1 MLRRFTHL
9 PAARRRLFATALPLL
24 TFVRVMLALMP
35 FRLVSRALARARV
48 PAACASGAIPDVA
61 WAIETAALG
70 SRAANTCLAEA
81 LAADVLLRSAGV
93 AGRLRFAVGRDA
105 AGGFSAHAW
114 LELPGGARIGA
125 RPPDDVAL
133 SPLVSAS

>member
-1 MLRRFTHL
+1 MVRRFTRL

-24 TFVRVMLALMP
+24 TFIRVMLALMP
-35 FRLVSRALARARV
+35 FRTVSRVLARARV
-48 PAACASGAIPDVA
+48 PAACSSGLAADVR

-70 SRAANTCLAEA
+70 SRAVNTCLAEA
-81 LAADVLLRSAGV
+81 LAADVLLRSARV

-105 AGGFSAHAW
+105 AGRLSAHAW
-114 LELPGGARIGA
+114 VELPDGSRIGA
-125 RPPDDVAL
+125 RAPDDVAL